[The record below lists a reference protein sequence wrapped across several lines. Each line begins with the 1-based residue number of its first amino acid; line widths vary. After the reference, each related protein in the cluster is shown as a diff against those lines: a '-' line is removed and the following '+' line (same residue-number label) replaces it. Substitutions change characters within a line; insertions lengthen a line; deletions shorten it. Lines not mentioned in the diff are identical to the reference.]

1 MRLIEDAG
9 SSKDLGVQSKVLFIA
24 WFEAVTYHPVN
35 VRDREC
41 GRVNKAKHGS
51 WAPPRARNPWE
62 ELSVSNI
69 VGVHL
74 CRGLQAFPGR
84 WPKPTALPQLK
95 KVSQAQRGGLSTRA
109 VDPEPLSSWPCVR
122 VHSGGG
128 QEEQGL
134 RTGGSRRLR
143 FWSLVLGLFS
153 SFDCSL
159 NIQHVNEYRLI
170 LVRLSVKSCFRP
182 AGMYAS

>member
-9 SSKDLGVQSKVLFIA
+9 FSKDLGVQSKVLFIA

-69 VGVHL
+69 VGVYL

-109 VDPEPLSSWPCVR
+109 VDPEPLGSWPCVR